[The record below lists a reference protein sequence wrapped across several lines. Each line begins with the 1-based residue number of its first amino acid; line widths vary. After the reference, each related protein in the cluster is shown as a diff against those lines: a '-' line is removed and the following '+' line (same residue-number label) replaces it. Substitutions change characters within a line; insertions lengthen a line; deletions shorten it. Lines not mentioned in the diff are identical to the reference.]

1 MSQQA
6 AKLIILDRD
15 GVINVDRDD
24 YVKSAQEWEPIPG
37 SLEAIALLTQA
48 GYRVVIA
55 TNQSGIGRGFYTLQ
69 DLHAMHQ
76 KMADLLSQLGGRIDS
91 IFFCPHLD
99 ADHCNCRKPLPGM
112 YLEIAARYRPGVST
126 PVLANIPVVGDS
138 LRDLLPASTL
148 GAQLNLVLTGKG
160 QITLAT
166 GGLPTNTAVYENLLA
181 FTHQHLKV

>member
-24 YVKSAQEWEPIPG
+24 YVKSAQEWEPLPG

-48 GYRVVIA
+48 GYRVVVA

-91 IFFCPHLD
+91 IFFCPHVD

-126 PVLANIPVVGDS
+126 PVLADIPVVGDS
-138 LRDLLPASTL
+138 LRD
-148 GAQLNLVLTGKG
+148 
-160 QITLAT
+160 
-166 GGLPTNTAVYENLLA
+166 
-181 FTHQHLKV
+181 

>member
-1 MSQQA
+1 MSQRA

-37 SLEAIALLTQA
+37 SLEAVALLTQA
-48 GYRVVIA
+48 GYRVAVA

-76 KMADLLSQLGGRIDS
+76 KMADLLSPLGGRIDS
-91 IFFCPHLD
+91 IFFCPHVD

-112 YLEIAARYRPGVST
+112 YLEIAARYRPGASA
-126 PVLANIPVVGDS
+126 PVLADIPVVGDS

-160 QITLAT
+160 LITLAT
-166 GGLPTNTAVYENLLA
+166 GGLPANTAVYENLLA